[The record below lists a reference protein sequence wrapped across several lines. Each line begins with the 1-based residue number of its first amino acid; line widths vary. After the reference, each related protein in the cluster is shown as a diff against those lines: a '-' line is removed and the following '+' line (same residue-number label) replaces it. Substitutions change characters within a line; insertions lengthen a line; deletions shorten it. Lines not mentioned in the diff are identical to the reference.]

1 MDLTTILAM
10 GGQAEGGGNPI
21 VGFIPIVLVMG
32 IFYMLILRPQ
42 QRRQKEHQ
50 KMVTELGRG
59 DKVLT
64 NGGLYA
70 TIQDVKDE
78 YFSLRMQKSTGDIE
92 NPLRLRTL
100 RRDVAR
106 IRTIMKERGVA

>member
-10 GGQAEGGGNPI
+10 AGSPEGGGNPI
-21 VGFIPIVLVMG
+21 VGFIPIILVMG

-50 KMVTELGRG
+50 KMVSELGRG

-70 TIQDVKDE
+70 TIQDTKDE
-78 YFSLRMQKSTGDIE
+78 YFVCTIADGVKVEI
-92 NPLRLRTL
+92 
-100 RRDVAR
+100 AR
-106 IRTIMKERGVA
+106 NAVSARVQSKKK

>member
-1 MDLTTILAM
+1 MDLSSILAM

-21 VGFIPIVLVMG
+21 MGFVPLILVMG

-42 QRRQKEHQ
+42 QRRQKEH
-50 KMVTELGRG
+50 KTMVQALGRG

-64 NGGLYA
+64 NGGLFA

-78 YFSLRMQKSTGDIE
+78 YFVCTIADGVKVEI
-92 NPLRLRTL
+92 
-100 RRDVAR
+100 AR
-106 IRTIMKERGVA
+106 NAVSARVKPKKK

>member
-10 GGQAEGGGNPI
+10 AGQPEGGGNPI
-21 VGFIPIVLVMG
+21 VGFIPIILVMG

-42 QRRQKEHQ
+42 QRRAKDHK

-78 YFSLRMQKSTGDIE
+78 YFVCTIAEGVKVEI
-92 NPLRLRTL
+92 
-100 RRDVAR
+100 AR
-106 IRTIMKERGVA
+106 SAVSGRVQSKKK

>member
-10 GGQAEGGGNPI
+10 AGQPEGGGNPI

-42 QRRQKEHQ
+42 QRRHKEHQ
-50 KMVTELGRG
+50 KMVTELARG
-59 DKVLT
+59 DKVVT

-78 YFSLRMQKSTGDIE
+78 FFVCTIAEGVKVEI
-92 NPLRLRTL
+92 
-100 RRDVAR
+100 AR
-106 IRTIMKERGVA
+106 SAVSGRVQSKKK